1 MHPISI
7 VAEPVF
13 HIGSFAVTNTLL
25 TSWVVVILLV
35 IIAFFISRTIKGNKS
50 KVPGKLQNATEG
62 ALDTFLNFMTNIAG
76 DRATAIKFLPIC
88 GTIFFFILLSNWL
101 GVLPGVG
108 SLGFYHMEGG
118 VREFVP
124 FFRSVNSD
132 INTTLALALIV
143 VTLSHIIG
151 FVVIGTKKHLGKFFR
166 FTGFV
171 DFGVGLLE
179 IVSEVSRIVSL
190 SFRLFGNVFAGEV
203 LLVIITFLVPYI
215 VPLPFLALEVFV
227 GFIQALIFAT
237 LAMMYF
243 ASATH
248 AHEAEHEAKH

>member
-1 MHPISI
+1 M
-7 VAEPVF
+7 
-13 HIGSFAVTNTLL
+13 
-25 TSWVVVILLV
+25 
-35 IIAFFISRTIKGNKS
+35 
-50 KVPGKLQNATEG
+50 
-62 ALDTFLNFMTNIAG
+62 TFLQLL
-76 DRATAIKFLPIC
+76 RVRRTAAAITRPTTLPKV
-88 GTIFFFILLSNWL
+88 FI
-101 GVLPGVG
+101 
-108 SLGFYHMEGG
+108 
-118 VREFVP
+118 P

-143 VTLSHIIG
+143 VTFSHIVG
-151 FVVIGTKKHLGKFFR
+151 FVVIGTKKHLSKFFR
-166 FTGFV
+166 FTGPI

-179 IVSEVSRIVSL
+179 IVSELSRVVSL

-215 VPLPFLALEVFV
+215 VPLPFLALEIFV

-248 AHEAEHEAKH
+248 AHEHEEAHN